1 MEYIA
6 LIPSYQPDDSLVKLV
21 LKCMQSF
28 HIVVVDDGS
37 GPKYKTFFNMIPKVC
52 KVLTHE
58 TNKGKGTALKT
69 GLKYI
74 QDTYKD
80 TEYAVVIMDH
90 DGKYTY
96 EEALKVIQ
104 KAEKNP
110 DVLVLGSRN
119 FKEANQKKSA
129 FGNFLAR
136 TLMKL
141 STGNN
146 IYDTQT
152 GLRAFTYKNIENLL
166 EIEGK
171 RYEYETNMILY
182 LSREK
187 IPIIEVPIKTI
198 YLDGTSKSHYSP
210 LKDSFRI
217 FKQFLKFAMSSIIGF
232 IVDFAL
238 YMVLVMAFPED
249 MAMKIVVANII
260 ARMVS
265 AIVNFTIN
273 RFFVFKLK
281 KGKGYKY
288 AFRYFGLAI
297 VNMALNT
304 AILALLVDILGW
316 NQYATKLVVEFILF
330 IVSYIIQKIFIAKA
344 RQQANLKAQQ

>member
-6 LIPSYQPDDSLVKLV
+6 LIPSYQPDDNLIRVV
-21 LKCMQSF
+21 LEFMQSF

-37 GPKYKTFFNMIPKVC
+37 GNDYRDIFSMIPKAC
-52 KVLTHE
+52 TLITHE
-58 TNKGKGTALKT
+58 CNKGKGVAIKT

-74 QDTYKD
+74 ESKFKNKD
-80 TEYAVVIMDH
+80 YVIVTLDD
-90 DGKYTY
+90 DGKYSY
-96 EEALKVIQ
+96 EDALKVAQ

-110 DVLVLGSRN
+110 EVLVLGSRN
-119 FKEANQKKSA
+119 LKEVSTKKSV

-136 TLMKL
+136 TLMRI

-152 GLRAFTYKNIENLL
+152 GLRAFTNKNIENLL

-171 RYEYETNMILY
+171 RYEYETSMILY

-187 IPIIEVPIKTI
+187 IPIIEVPIKTV
-198 YLDGTSKSHYSP
+198 YLDSNSKSHYNP

-232 IVDFAL
+232 FVDFIL
-238 YMVLVMAFPED
+238 FSILVFAFPD
-249 MAMKIVVANII
+249 DLALKVLIANVI
-260 ARMVS
+260 ARAVS
-265 AIVNFTIN
+265 SIVNFVIN

-281 KGKGYKY
+281 KGKVFKY
-288 AFRYFGLAI
+288 AIKFFTIALI
-297 VNMALNT
+297 SMTLNT
-304 AILALLVDILGW
+304 GLLVLFVDLLHW
-316 NQYATKLVVEFILF
+316 NEYVTKLIVEFFLF
-330 IVSYIIQKIFIAKA
+330 LASYTFQKIVISKSKQKNA
-344 RQQANLKAQQ
+344 

>member
-6 LIPSYQPDDSLVKLV
+6 LIPSYQPDDLLVRVV
-21 LKCMQSF
+21 LECMQSF
-28 HIVVVDDGS
+28 KIVVVDDGS
-37 GPKYKTFFNMIPKVC
+37 GPEYKPIFNMIPKAC
-52 KVLTHE
+52 TVLTHE
-58 TNKGKGTALKT
+58 VNKGKGTALKT

-80 TEYAVVIMDH
+80 KEYVVVTI
-90 DGKYTY
+90 DGDGQHTY
-96 EEALKVIQ
+96 ADAMKVAQ

-110 DVLVLGSRN
+110 NCLILGSRN
-119 FKEANQKKSA
+119 FKETDQKKSK
-129 FGNFLAR
+129 FGNFVAR
-136 TLMKL
+136 SLMRL

-152 GLRAFTYKNIENLL
+152 GLRAFTNRNVENLL

-187 IPIIEVPIKTI
+187 IPIIEVPIKTV
-198 YLDGTSKSHYSP
+198 YLDSGSKSHYSP

-238 YMVLVMAFPED
+238 YMVLVMVFPED
-249 MAMKIVVANII
+249 MAMKIVIANII

-265 AIVNFTIN
+265 AVVNFTIN

-304 AILALLVDILGW
+304 AILALLVDMLGW

-344 RQQANLKAQQ
+344 RQQANLKAQE